1 MLKRVTLIIV
11 LCLVAYFAKGVIT
24 AYQLQHKTEQLVES
38 LFVEVASPWS
48 VQQLK
53 KNSSVW
59 MLNESKLPPEKL
71 IQLFEKDLGN
81 FIMYK
86 DTPKCQLQTG
96 VDKYSPKEHLYSV
109 CEIKAKFEK
118 TTTVVK
124 VRMIKEDYDWKINDF
139 ISVE

>member
-1 MLKRVTLIIV
+1 MLKKLTLIIV
-11 LCLVAYFAKGVIT
+11 LGLVAYFAKGVIA
-24 AYQLQHKTEQLVES
+24 AYQLQHETEKLIELLLVEI
-38 LFVEVASPWS
+38 ASPWS
-48 VQQLK
+48 VEKLK
-53 KNSSVW
+53 KNSSLW

-71 IQLFEKDLGN
+71 IQLFEKDLGS
-81 FIMYK
+81 FIRYK

-124 VRMIKEDYDWKINDF
+124 VRMIQEDHDWKINDF
-139 ISVE
+139 ISVQ